1 MFLSCLHSA
10 VIKSG
15 LYSNINLKPKQTKCL
30 EAMYNRRDTVA
41 VLPTGYGKSLIY
53 HLLPTLL
60 DERNLYEQR
69 RSGEIVLS
77 RSSPVILV
85 VSPLNSLVD
94 DQIRK
99 INDSTCLKATIL
111 KKDYREFGADFSDET
126 GIKDALFDILYLH
139 PEACLSS
146 KAGFNLFQSVPYQNS
161 VEAIVIDEA
170 HCILE
175 W

>member
-1 MFLSCLHSA
+1 M
-10 VIKSG
+10 
-15 LYSNINLKPKQTKCL
+15 
-30 EAMYNRRDTVA
+30 
-41 VLPTGYGKSLIY
+41 
-53 HLLPTLL
+53 
-60 DERNLYEQR
+60 
-69 RSGEIVLS
+69 
-77 RSSPVILV
+77 
-85 VSPLNSLVD
+85 
-94 DQIRK
+94 
-99 INDSTCLKATIL
+99 
-111 KKDYREFGADFSDET
+111 KKDYGEFGADFSDET